1 MELSRVNKLALL
13 LVSILCVS
21 LIIYV
26 LILRQNSA
34 SNIDSLEQ
42 DIQYLTKKNEQL
54 RGAYYG
60 SSIEELQIKVRK
72 QKDMIDDL
80 MAGRCGEYYCWDI
93 VWFMDIEGIN
103 TGRVI
108 LSTNDEIKLGVIW
121 AYWIVTEEH
130 YLDPEYI
137 GMDYIIPI
145 WYLYKTKEELML
157 SLK

>member
-1 MELSRVNKLALL
+1 
-13 LVSILCVS
+13 
-21 LIIYV
+21 
-26 LILRQNSA
+26 
-34 SNIDSLEQ
+34 
-42 DIQYLTKKNEQL
+42 
-54 RGAYYG
+54 
-60 SSIEELQIKVRK
+60 
-72 QKDMIDDL
+72 MIDDL